1 MKKNFA
7 LILTTCLLLTM
18 LMTAFVA
25 CNNTV
30 TLRIYRLELY
40 DAKNGNIS
48 TPSLIY
54 QISNGHPFTVSEYK
68 DIIVKDDKIY
78 GAPLYLGF
86 YSDKQCTKKV
96 HPDTKFSKDTDL
108 YTLVVFSGADLFL
121 IKFVFEGQEYMFYQ
135 SFQVPITIDDFVVS
149 AYGKELDRTKLH
161 FFSDEAMTNE
171 IEIIGKTYDELVL
184 EETTLFYQ
192 NEKTVYIKLS

>member
-1 MKKNFA
+1 MKKKFT
-7 LILTTCLLLTM
+7 LILITCLLLTL

-40 DAKNGNIS
+40 DAKNGNIPA
-48 TPSLIY
+48 PSLIY
-54 QISNGHPFTVSEYK
+54 QLNNEHPFTISEYK

-78 GAPLYLGF
+78 GSPLYLGF

-108 YTLVVFSGADLFL
+108 YTLVVFSGADLFF

-184 EETTLFYQ
+184 EETLLFYH
-192 NEKTVYIKLS
+192 NEKTVYVKLS

>member
-1 MKKNFA
+1 MRKKVA
-7 LILTTCLLLTM
+7 LILTTCLLITL
-18 LMTAFVA
+18 LMAAFVA
-25 CNNTV
+25 CNNTI

-48 TPSLIY
+48 TPSLTY
-54 QISNGHPFTVSEYK
+54 QLNNGHMFTVSEYK
-68 DIIVKDDKIY
+68 DIVHKDDRIY

-108 YTLVVFSGADLFL
+108 YTMVVFSGADLFF

-135 SFQVPITIDDFVVS
+135 SFQAPITIDDFVVS

-171 IEIIGKTYDELVL
+171 IEIAGKTYDELAL
-184 EETTLFYQ
+184 EETPLFSH
-192 NEKTVYIKLS
+192 NEKTVYVKLS

>member
-1 MKKNFA
+1 MKKRFA
-7 LILTTCLLLTM
+7 VFVLCMVLVLSAM
-18 LMTAFVA
+18 AFVA

-40 DAKNGNIS
+40 DAKNGNIPA
-48 TPSLIY
+48 PSLIY
-54 QISNGHPFTVSEYK
+54 QLNNEQPFTISEYK
-68 DIIVKDDKIY
+68 DIIVKDDRIY

-108 YTLVVFSGADLFL
+108 YTLVVFSGADLFF

-184 EETTLFYQ
+184 EETPLFYH
-192 NEKTVYIKLS
+192 NEKTVYVKLY

>member
-1 MKKNFA
+1 MRKKVA
-7 LILTTCLLLTM
+7 LILTTCLLLAL
-18 LMTAFVA
+18 LMAAFVA

-40 DAKNGNIS
+40 DAKNGNIP
-48 TPSLIY
+48 TPSLTY
-54 QISNGHPFTVSEYK
+54 QLNNGHSFTISEYK
-68 DIIVKDDKIY
+68 DIVHKDDKIY

-108 YTLVVFSGADLFL
+108 YTLVVFSGSNLFF

-135 SFQVPITIDDFVVS
+135 SFQAPITIDDFVVS

-171 IEIIGKTYDELVL
+171 IEIAGKTYDELAL
-184 EETTLFYQ
+184 EETPLFYH
-192 NEKTVYIKLS
+192 NEKTVYVKLL

>member
-1 MKKNFA
+1 MKKKFA

-54 QISNGHPFTVSEYK
+54 QINNGHPFTVSEYK

-108 YTLVVFSGADLFL
+108 YTLVVFSGADFFL